1 LTTGPFS
8 FCPRPSYQRSAAVI
22 LVVVFVIVMP
32 PVSEALVATV
42 ARLVEF
48 VPVVTGLLAICS
60 VAIDIVLQ
68 PILPLVDVAVAR
80 GDVVIIRVGYGHGAE
95 KQDAAR

>member
-1 LTTGPFS
+1 
-8 FCPRPSYQRSAAVI
+8 
-22 LVVVFVIVMP
+22 MP